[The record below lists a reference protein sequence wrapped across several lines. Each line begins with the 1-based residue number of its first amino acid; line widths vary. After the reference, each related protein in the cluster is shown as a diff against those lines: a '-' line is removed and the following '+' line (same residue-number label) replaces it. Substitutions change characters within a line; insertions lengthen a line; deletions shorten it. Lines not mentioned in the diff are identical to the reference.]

1 MSELG
6 ATEKNLVRAYVF
18 GFTLSTRTLLGA
30 VGTSHFAQERD
41 SELGSV
47 SIDGGS
53 SLKGRC
59 QIP

>member
-30 VGTSHFAQERD
+30 VGTSHSGPIAEVQDDPGHIR
-41 SELGSV
+41 
-47 SIDGGS
+47 
-53 SLKGRC
+53 
-59 QIP
+59 